1 MAAKRQPMT
10 IIKVEEDSE
19 FVYITL
25 QIKKEEVNGKS
36 KESKLKQIKDLLK
49 KDK

>member
-1 MAAKRQPMT
+1 MAAKRQQMT

-19 FVYITL
+19 YVYLTL
-25 QIKKEEVNGKS
+25 QIKKEEVDGKTKS
-36 KESKLKQIKDLLK
+36 DKLKQIKDLLK